1 MDFGLGSIVFALA
14 AAAAWGTGDF
24 LGGWS
29 TRRAPVLVV
38 MWFSQMMGLTML
50 VLLTLARGE
59 SGLTTSDI
67 FWAVIASL
75 TGMTGIAALYM
86 AMAAGQMSV
95 AAPITAVLAAG
106 IPVLF
111 SAITES
117 LPGGL
122 TLVGFVLAL
131 MGIWLISSLQ
141 ETSNVQL
148 KGIGLALLGG
158 TGFGIFF
165 VCMGQFSDTLVFLP
179 QVVVRSVS
187 LTIITLILVTTRRF
201 QIPSRNLL
209 PVILF
214 SGIADT
220 AGNVFFVLAE
230 QAGRLDITSVLSS
243 LYPVVTVLLA
253 LILLRER
260 LNRPQVAGVLLVF
273 IAIPLIAAG

>member
-1 MDFGLGSIVFALA
+1 MDFSFGSIAFALA

-38 MWFSQMMGLTML
+38 MWFSQVMGLSML

-67 FWAVIASL
+67 LWAVIASL
-75 TGMTGIAALYM
+75 TGMTGIASLYQ
-86 AMAAGQMSV
+86 AMASGQMSI

-122 TLVGFVLAL
+122 TLMGFVLAL
-131 MGIWLISSLQ
+131 AGIWLISSLQ
-141 ETSNVQL
+141 QTTTVQL

-165 VCMGQFSDTLVFLP
+165 ICMGQFSDHLVFLP

-187 LTIITLILVTTRRF
+187 LTIISLLLLTTRRF
-201 QIPSRNLL
+201 QMPSRNLL
-209 PVILF
+209 PVILV

-220 AGNVFFVLAE
+220 GGNVFFVLAE

-243 LYPVVTVLLA
+243 LYPVVTVMLA

-273 IAIPLIAAG
+273 VAIPLIAAG